1 MLTMPKSSRCKLGTS
16 GRTKDTGA
24 SNGASGF
31 AHSARYRLG
40 LWYLLQAGKA
50 LARPWPRQSF
60 GGKMRGVVVLSV
72 PDLVSIPDLV
82 SVLDS
87 ISVDLVSVPDLVILD
102 LVSVPDSVSASKQEF
117 AGFVWIVFRFQI
129 KII

>member
-1 MLTMPKSSRCKLGTS
+1 
-16 GRTKDTGA
+16 
-24 SNGASGF
+24 
-31 AHSARYRLG
+31 
-40 LWYLLQAGKA
+40 
-50 LARPWPRQSF
+50 
-60 GGKMRGVVVLSV
+60 MRGVVVFSVADLVSV
-72 PDLVSIPDLV
+72 PDFV

-129 KII
+129 KIV

>member
-72 PDLVSIPDLV
+72 PDLVLVPDLV

-87 ISVDLVSVPDLVILD
+87 ISVDLGSVPDLVLVD
-102 LVSVPDSVSASKQEF
+102 LVSVPDSVSVQSKNLQVSF
-117 AGFVWIVFRFQI
+117 GLCFGFKCR
-129 KII
+129 K